1 MAGSITCGGRYGSHE
16 ILCSDAGM
24 KSSGIS
30 IGSMDAAPWSNRPPK
45 RSPTLNNPA
54 NSSEDWQTPA
64 LLLRELLGFLQML
77 PDDGQHLCRK
87 CLHRGVVAFVGIFR
101 EQFLRLLM
109 GAHLLLGIGLVEILL
124 MRRVQI
130 VDHALMLVI
139 WLGWK
144 VDLDLLLL
152 YDAFQLLGGLRV
164 SLDHMLAELLHGI
177 RLPLLGGDLA
187 GLDLV
192 LSLIAVVCTKS
203 GVLGAPHEASAMVA
217 RTASAA
223 SRRVRIRNAPIS
235 GVNLGNDARQ
245 SHGNPPRFPA
255 PQNYKLV
262 NQFNVRPDRPCGS
275 PRRGTTRAVQPD
287 RSTLRSSSSSPRRSP
302 RRRDRVP

>member
-30 IGSMDAAPWSNRPPK
+30 IGSMDAAPWSNPPPK

-77 PDDGQHLCRK
+77 PDDEQHLCRK

-124 MRRVQI
+124 MRRVQV
-130 VDHALMLVI
+130 VDHAMMLVI
-139 WLGWK
+139 ELGWK

-164 SLDHMLAELLHGI
+164 SLDHMLAELFTASDCPFWAAI
-177 RLPLLGGDLA
+177 LPA
-187 GLDLV
+187 SISYM
-192 LSLIAVVCTKS
+192 SLIAAVCTKS
-203 GVLGAPHEASAMVA
+203 GVLGAMK
-217 RTASAA
+217 
-223 SRRVRIRNAPIS
+223 
-235 GVNLGNDARQ
+235 Q
-245 SHGNPPRFPA
+245 
-255 PQNYKLV
+255 
-262 NQFNVRPDRPCGS
+262 
-275 PRRGTTRAVQPD
+275 VQW
-287 RSTLRSSSSSPRRSP
+287 
-302 RRRDRVP
+302 